1 MSRYESLRMA
11 ASAVE
16 MADEW
21 YTKKTIFSFPNYEC
35 DEDFVVEASPE
46 RVLALIAENES
57 LRKDAQRYRW
67 LCSQGWFDN
76 ALESY
81 GGLEILDCDDYID
94 ASIDAAM
101 GKGEQS

>member
-1 MSRYESLRMA
+1 MSEYESLRLA

-57 LRKDAQRYRW
+57 LRKDAERYR
-67 LCSQGWFDN
+67 LMRKITLEQIDETQDEFDAEFDRQTN
-76 ALESY
+76 RSPENH
-81 GGLEILDCDDYID
+81 
-94 ASIDAAM
+94 
-101 GKGEQS
+101 